1 MFLGHDHL
9 IFYVHDPEALDDVC
23 ARFEAAGFL
32 LTDRPDEGR
41 DSAATRQR
49 LVCFADGTYVEILT
63 VRDAAARGSHRLAQ
77 FMGGRDGWADFVVVT
92 DGLNKVIARQ
102 SAAGLP
108 VRGPLTHEK
117 RLEDGRPWKVSLAQ
131 PGIGVGHVALP
142 LILRDD
148 TGRDLRIPGHRTDH
162 PNGVTG
168 MAGVTLGV
176 ADMDEAARHYGPLF
190 GAGVK
195 RGAGRR
201 YDIGRGQWVELTE
214 GPEGIRAVHLAGAGQ
229 AGDALGALGIR
240 MNLADA

>member
-148 TGRDLRIPGHRTDH
+148 TGRDLRIPGAPHRPSQRRHRHGGGH
-162 PNGVTG
+162 PW
-168 MAGVTLGV
+168 
-176 ADMDEAARHYGPLF
+176 
-190 GAGVK
+190 
-195 RGAGRR
+195 GRR
-201 YDIGRGQWVELTE
+201 HGRGRPPLWA
-214 GPEGIRAVHLAGAGQ
+214 AVRRGRETGCGA
-229 AGDALGALGIR
+229 AV
-240 MNLADA
+240 